1 MDDVALQG
9 SDTLLNIAKSTPHN
23 VDIADIYLPILKEL
37 TKISG
42 VFLAKNNSALC
53 NRCLTNI
60 MTIGHL
66 VVEKKHFA
74 TDDIVKQI
82 TDDLFMLLSV
92 AIVQQRISPAGFL
105 DLPMTP
111 AYDLTHQFSLG
122 YLVARAT
129 KAIEKLEDKDWVNP
143 YHDFIEF
150 NEPIRRHL
158 YKIGEQ
164 IDFGSNFLL
173 WHIVHTIK
181 HIAMI
186 FLGLLTNPVT
196 DNPDYLKQLE
206 DCFHWYLSFFWL
218 AFSEKKSSIELQF
231 AEEATDALAFIGLLF
246 YNLGRKE
253 VTRVCI
259 DNIASIAKAY
269 QDVGKSAHPP
279 STHAYSVV
287 DVIMPIWQIRILME
301 AKKDTP
307 FVKQI
312 DDKLDVFLKGKI
324 MAVSGK
330 DPLETRKRQLNEE
343 LLGDLHF
350 SQSDKAIGIL
360 KELLTTKEETQ
371 HNMSKQ

>member
-9 SDTLLNIAKSTPHN
+9 SDMLLNIAKSAPQN
-23 VDIADIYLPILKEL
+23 VDIADIYLPILKDL

-60 MTIGHL
+60 MTLGH
-66 VVEKKHFA
+66 VVAEKKHFA
-74 TDDIVKQI
+74 VDDIVRQI

-92 AIVQQRISPAGFL
+92 VIVQQRISPAGFL

-129 KAIEKLEDKDWVNP
+129 KTIEKLEDKDWVNP

-181 HIAMI
+181 HIAKI
-186 FLGLLTNPVT
+186 FLGLFTNPVT

-218 AFSEKKSSIELQF
+218 AFSKKKNSIELQF
-231 AEEATDALAFIGLLF
+231 AEEATDVLAFTGLLF

-253 VTRVCI
+253 ITRVCI
-259 DNIASIAKAY
+259 DNIAAVAEAY
-269 QDVGKSAHPP
+269 QEVGKSDHPP
-279 STHAYSVV
+279 ATHAYSIV
-287 DVIMPIWQIRILME
+287 DVVMPLWQMHLLMD
-301 AKKDTP
+301 AKKDSL
-307 FVKQI
+307 FIKQI
-312 DDKLDVFLKGKI
+312 DDKLGAFLKGKV
-324 MAVSGK
+324 MAVVGEG
-330 DPLETRKRQLNEE
+330 PLETRKRQLQDE
-343 LLGDLHF
+343 LQGDLHF

-360 KELLTTKEETQ
+360 KELLTTKE
-371 HNMSKQ
+371 KI